1 MGTYISS
8 DKKLLDV
15 GKIHQAIKSSY
26 WGGYR
31 TLEMTQKTIDSC
43 ICFGVYNE
51 DDVQLGFGRV
61 LTDGVV
67 FAYIMDVIIFDGF
80 RGKGLGKMLTQ
91 HILEHPEIN
100 KVHTLALKTMDAH
113 GLYQT
118 YGFEKVG
125 DSKMWMAKDNAT
137 YDIE

>member
-1 MGTYISS
+1 MRTYISS
-8 DKKLLDV
+8 DKTLLDV
-15 GKIHQAIKSSY
+15 DKIHDAIKSSY

-31 TLEMTQKTIDSC
+31 TLEMTQKTIDSS
-43 ICFGVYNE
+43 ICFGIYNE

-67 FAYIMDVIIFDGF
+67 FAYIMDVIIFNGF

-91 HILEHPEIN
+91 HILEYPEIN
-100 KVHTLALKTMDAH
+100 KVHTVALKTMDAH
-113 GLYQT
+113 GLYQA

-137 YDIE
+137 YDIQ